1 MLTLTPKDLV
11 PSMYMFTNKVAPDY
25 EGLELGVGDTILFK
39 ALAEATGSTLAKLKT
54 EFQNKGDIGLVA
66 ESNRCNQKL
75 IFTPKKL
82 TIAATFAK
90 LREIA
95 SISGNASG
103 NKKTDV
109 IKGLLVSC
117 DSIEARYLMRAL
129 AGKLRNGLGENSI
142 LSALAHAFTITPPI
156 LEDGEI
162 IVDTFGKLRKA
173 GKVDEIKEKLE
184 KSVKLV
190 KHAYNQCPNY
200 EQIVEAIITDG
211 IENLENRCKLKS
223 GVPLKPMLANP
234 TKGIQEILKRFE
246 GITFTCEY
254 KYDGE
259 RAQVSNQDICVLYI
273 SIFRE

>member
-1 MLTLTPKDLV
+1 
-11 PSMYMFTNKVAPDY
+11 MFTNKVAADY

-39 ALAEATGSTLAKLKT
+39 ALAEATGSTLAKLKL

-95 SISGNASG
+95 SISGNSSG
-103 NKKTDV
+103 TKKTDV

-142 LSALAHAFTITPPI
+142 LTALAHACTITPPVI
-156 LEDGEI
+156 EGQEI
-162 IVDTFGKLRKA
+162 IIDAFSKLRKA
-173 GKVDEIKEKLE
+173 GKVDEIKEQLE
-184 KSVKLV
+184 NSVKHV

-200 EQIVEAIITDG
+200 DQLVEAIITDG
-211 IENLENRCKLKS
+211 IENLENRCKLKP

-259 RAQVSNQDICVLYI
+259 RAQVSIQLCVL
-273 SIFRE
+273 SLEK